1 MYRSDDF
8 HQYLKQLFHNNGE
21 SAQTA
26 FDRRYCLNMRKFFQK
41 ATHII
46 NAIVGTEKTQTEAPN
61 PEHQKEK
68 EKAPST
74 AEVSSSAGRSSD
86 SQNRSKPSRPP
97 RPRRKKWTVSQYSV
111 PEVEGKTRFHDFNL
125 PTPVLH
131 AVSDLGFQYC
141 TPIQAQILPSTLSG
155 KDASGRAQTGTGKT
169 AAFLITV
176 ITRMYNHPIQGKR
189 QPGTPRVL
197 ILAPTRELVLQIAEE
212 ALLLSKYCSQR
223 VVSVFGGMDYKKQQ
237 KQLAAGPVDIIVAT
251 PGRLLDFQ
259 QKREISLKKVEML
272 IIDEADRMLDMGFI
286 PDVRKIIYSTPK
298 KDNRQTLLFSATLTG
313 EITRLA
319 SQWTRDSISVE
330 IEPEQVAVDTVNQI
344 VYIVTAKEKFTLLF
358 NLIENLKLDRVLV
371 FCNRRDEV
379 SRLATKLTRYGI
391 DCSVLSGE
399 IPQNKRMRR
408 LDDFKAGKIRVLVAT
423 DVAGRGIHIEDMD
436 HVFNFSFPR
445 DAENYVHRIGRTG
458 RAGASGT
465 SISFA
470 DEEDSFYIPAVEEF
484 IDRKLSCI
492 EPEKE
497 WLTPPTPVPERKRRR
512 PTGRKIEPPAR
523 GKSRQGTRP
532 RRHKRPSSGSGGR
545 R

>member
-1 MYRSDDF
+1 
-8 HQYLKQLFHNNGE
+8 
-21 SAQTA
+21 
-26 FDRRYCLNMRKFFQK
+26 MRKFFQK

-46 NAIVGTEKTQTEAPN
+46 NTIVGTGKRDQTETPK
-61 PEHQKEK
+61 PKHQKEND
-68 EKAPST
+68 KAL
-74 AEVSSSAGRSSD
+74 SSAEAPGSAGPSSD
-86 SQNRSKPSRPP
+86 SQKRSRPRRPP
-97 RPRRKKWTVSQYSV
+97 RRKRRQWTVSQYEV
-111 PEVEGKTRFHDFNL
+111 PVVEGKTRFHDLNL

-131 AVSDLGFQYC
+131 AVCDLGFTYC
-141 TPIQAQILPSTLSG
+141 TPIQADILPSTLSG
-155 KDASGRAQTGTGKT
+155 RDASGRAQTGTGKT

-176 ITRMYNHPIQGKR
+176 ITRMLNNPIQGKR
-189 QPGTPRVL
+189 RPGTPRVL
-197 ILAPTRELVLQIAEE
+197 ILAPTRELVFQITEE
-212 ALLLSKYCSQR
+212 ARLLCKYCSQR
-223 VVSVFGGMDYKKQQ
+223 VVAVFGGMDYKKQK
-237 KQLAAGPVDIIVAT
+237 KQLAAGAVDIIVAT

-259 QKREISLKKVEML
+259 GKQDVSLNKVEML

-330 IEPEQVAVDTVNQI
+330 IEPEQVAVDTVDQI

-358 NLIENLKLDRVLV
+358 NLIENQKLDRVLV

-379 SRLATKLTRYGI
+379 SRLAKKLTRYGV

-497 WLTPPTPVPERKRRR
+497 WLIPPTPVPERERRR
-512 PTGRKIEPPAR
+512 PHGKKTTPPAQR
-523 GKSRQGTRP
+523 KPRQGSRP